1 VQIKIV
7 AVGKLKEKYWV
18 QGIEE
23 YAKRLSAYAKL
34 QMVEV
39 ADEKAPDNMSAAE
52 EEQVKRIEGER
63 ILGQVKP
70 DEYVVA
76 LAIEGKMLSSEELAA
91 QLDEL
96 GTYGRSKVTF
106 VIGGSLGLSSEV
118 MGRAD
123 LKLSFSRMTFPHQF
137 MRVMLVEQVYRA
149 FKIVRGEPY
158 HK

>member
-1 VQIKIV
+1 VHIKVV

-39 ADEKAPDNMSAAE
+39 ADEKAPENMSAAE

-96 GTYGRSKVTF
+96 GTYGRSKATF
-106 VIGGSLGLSSEV
+106 VIGGSLGLSREV

-123 LKLSFSRMTFPHQF
+123 LKLSFSRMTFPHQLV
-137 MRVMLVEQVYRA
+137 RLLLVEQVYRA
-149 FKIVRGEPY
+149 FRIVRGEPY

>member
-1 VQIKIV
+1 MQIKIV

-39 ADEKAPDNMSAAE
+39 ADERAPENMSAAE
-52 EEQVKRIEGER
+52 EEQVKRVEGER

-76 LAIEGKMLSSEELAA
+76 LAIEGKPLSSEELAA

-106 VIGGSLGLSSEV
+106 IIGGSLGLSGEV

-123 LKLSFSRMTFPHQF
+123 LKLSFSRMTFPHQLV
-137 MRVMLVEQVYRA
+137 RLMLVEQVYRA
-149 FKIVRGEPY
+149 YKIVRGEPY